1 MLLINTS
8 FVFASALLL
17 GSFYNVV
24 GLRIP
29 KGESIVTPRSHCTNC
44 KTTLTGLDLVPVLS
58 YVFLKGRCRHCQ
70 KSVSPIYP
78 LFELLTAVLFV
89 LAPLMIG
96 WTYELIIAWTFISM
110 LIIIVISDLH
120 YMLIPNKILLFF
132 FGLFIIERFF
142 IPYQS
147 IPDHLLGM
155 VIGFLIPFL
164 VAVISKG
171 GMGGG
176 DVKLFAVLGFVLG
189 WELVILTF
197 FLASLVGMIA
207 ALIGMLLG
215 KVKRGVPFPFGPS
228 IALAALITYFKGEQI
243 LNWYFSLLF

>member
-1 MLLINTS
+1 MYYLI
-8 FVFASALLL
+8 FFLALLL

-29 KGESIVTPRSHCTNC
+29 KGESIVAPRSHCISC

-78 LFELLTAVLFV
+78 LFELLTAGLFV
-89 LAPLMIG
+89 LAPFLMG
-96 WTYELIIAWTFISM
+96 WTYELVVAWTLISM

-132 FGLFIIERFF
+132 FALFIVERIF
-142 IPYQS
+142 IPYLS
-147 IPDHLLGM
+147 ITGHLLGL
-155 VIGFLIPFL
+155 VVGFLIPFL
-164 VAVISKG
+164 IAVISKG

-189 WELVILTF
+189 WELVIFTF
-197 FLASLVGMIA
+197 FLSSLIGMIA
-207 ALIGMLLG
+207 AVIGMLFG
-215 KVKRGVPFPFGPS
+215 KVKKGVPFPFGPS
-228 IALAALITYFKGEQI
+228 IALAAIIVYFKGEA
-243 LNWYFSLLF
+243 LLHWYFSLLY

>member
-1 MLLINTS
+1 M
-8 FVFASALLL
+8 
-17 GSFYNVV
+17 
-24 GLRIP
+24 
-29 KGESIVTPRSHCTNC
+29 
-44 KTTLTGLDLVPVLS
+44 
-58 YVFLKGRCRHCQ
+58 
-70 KSVSPIYP
+70 
-78 LFELLTAVLFV
+78 LFV
-89 LAPLMIG
+89 LAPFMIG
-96 WTYELIIAWTFISM
+96 WTYELIVAWTFISM

-197 FLASLVGMIA
+197 FFASLVGMIA

-243 LNWYFSLLF
+243 LNWYFSLLS